1 MSADRLNALNDDLP
15 IVDAHHH
22 LWDLA
27 GDLTYPWHTNTEHSY
42 MGDNSALRR
51 TYMPPEFRR
60 DSALHN
66 VIATVHIEAECDRSK
81 QVRETEWLTKVAAEF
96 GMPNAIVAHAW
107 IDEPNSEEILLA
119 HKQFPLVRGIRTKPI
134 ISKGPNG
141 SVRGQLMGE
150 IHLCMVDAMCSNRAL
165 RLESAL
171 AEFTR
176 AAPQVVLH
184 VEIAAPQTALQ
195 GLVEEHY
202 HVIVTPMARDASP
215 LKLTRVFAEEQ
226 ALYCGRGHALLA
238 TPDSRLD
245 RALIE
250 RQRYAGRTYMSG
262 WKPPYDLRLEPCARA
277 SHMESIALL
286 ILSGEYIGY
295 LPCHYAA
302 QWVES
307 GEMRALRREDTSYR
321 EDFYVGRRRNERNRA
336 AQVLVECLLRQLHD
350 D

>member
-1 MSADRLNALNDDLP
+1 MNIPVTLAEDLSDIDLRLLRVFHAVARHKGFAAAQDELGISQSTISVHMAALEQRLGMRLCERGRSGF
-15 IVDAHHH
+15 H
-22 LWDLA
+22 L
-27 GDLTYPWHTNTEHSY
+27 TEHGSLVLAASQ
-42 MGDNSALRR
+42 NL
-51 TYMPPEFRR
+51 FR
-60 DSALHN
+60 S
-66 VIATVHIEAECDRSK
+66 IEN
-81 QVRETEWLTKVAAEF
+81 F
-96 GMPNAIVAHAW
+96 
-107 IDEPNSEEILLA
+107 
-119 HKQFPLVRGIRTKPI
+119 RGVL
-134 ISKGPNG
+134 G

-262 WKPPYDLRLEPCARA
+262 WNPPYDLRLEPCARA

-302 QWVES
+302 QWVEN